1 MELVDLPDMVF
12 YTGFDGHEWYN
23 CEKEV
28 AASTI
33 SSEGAA
39 SVP

>member
-1 MELVDLPDMVF
+1 MEVVDLPDMVF

-23 CEKEV
+23 CEEV